1 MNTIL
6 QTKTTEDLKTLFLDF
21 SEDDKVEVGAMF
33 IHLAFMNKLRQLM
46 EEQQLSKADLAKK
59 LKTSKSYITQLF
71 TGDKL
76 INLSLL
82 ARIQKVFNVSFEIV
96 LK

>member
-1 MNTIL
+1 
-6 QTKTTEDLKTLFLDF
+6 
-21 SEDDKVEVGAMF
+21 
-33 IHLAFMNKLRQLM
+33 M

-71 TGDKL
+71 IGDKL

-82 ARIQKVFNVSFEIV
+82 ARIQTVFNVSFEIV